1 MKKLLMYTSYCWAYG
16 LSAKGDRKTT
26 AQSMV
31 NVANA
36 ESELAMA
43 CVRRPDDDVV
53 AMRASSNHSNQR
65 RC

>member
-31 NVANA
+31 NVASA
-36 ESELAMA
+36 EHGK
-43 CVRRPDDDVV
+43 CG
-53 AMRASSNHSNQR
+53 QR
-65 RC
+65 RAW